1 MRLLNGDR
9 KITNEIKHQF
19 EEEYCISTKDMFL
32 KKLIFVFF
40 FFVKNSIFFMF
51 LDCFDVLIL
60 KIFF

>member
-9 KITNEIKHQF
+9 KITNEIKH
-19 EEEYCISTKDMFL
+19 EEYCISTKDMFF
-32 KKLIFVFF
+32 KKLIFFF

>member
-19 EEEYCISTKDMFL
+19 EEEYCISTKDMFF

-40 FFVKNSIFFMF
+40 FFLLKNQFF
-51 LDCFDVLIL
+51 LCFWIVLMC
-60 KIFF
+60 

>member
-19 EEEYCISTKDMFL
+19 EEEYCISTKDMFS

-40 FFVKNSIFFMF
+40 FVKNSIF
-51 LDCFDVLIL
+51 LCFWIVLMC
-60 KIFF
+60 

>member
-40 FFVKNSIFFMF
+40 FSIFFMF

>member
-19 EEEYCISTKDMFL
+19 EEEYCISTKDMFS

-40 FFVKNSIFFMF
+40 F
-51 LDCFDVLIL
+51 LL
-60 KIFF
+60 KIQFFLCFLIVLMC